1 MIYCGI
7 FVALFIISFA
17 INDKSDE
24 YKNRIFK
31 YFTVALT
38 LMSAF
43 RFQVGHDFE
52 SYYDIHSIKTWHLG
66 EHDFIEPG
74 YTLISKF
81 CSIIFPDNELS
92 FQLLIA
98 IFAIATMFLYYKV
111 IDKYSKNKVLSLAI
125 LFPMYYLNTVF
136 GQIRYGIVLA
146 ICIYS
151 FKYIKEKKLLKFLL
165 ATAIA
170 FTFHFSA
177 IFFIPIYFFANI
189 ELKDIWKIIVLVF
202 SLIFGVVINPVDI
215 IGFINSQF
223 IHSNYLGYK
232 VELYSNSS
240 ISIFTSSFIY
250 ICLIFIF
257 MYVIYKRSKCKDTN
271 MRIMLNIFFWGIIFY
286 ILTNRFEIIAF
297 RVSSYV
303 FILEIIL
310 IPNIIYYIK
319 GKYKLLKNIFVAFV
333 IFYSTYR
340 LYVTVFYWIPVFIPM
355 RSYIFHIF
363 NGIFIK

>member
-7 FVALFIISFA
+7 FVALFIVSFT
-17 INDKSDE
+17 INNKSNE
-24 YKNRIFK
+24 YKDKIFK
-31 YFTVALT
+31 YFTIGLT
-38 LMSAF
+38 FMSAF

-52 SYYDIHSIKTWHLG
+52 SYYNIHSVNTWHLG

-74 YTLISKF
+74 YTFISKF

-111 IDKYSKNKVLSLAI
+111 IDRYSKNKVLSLAI

-146 ICIYS
+146 ICLYS
-151 FKYIKEKKLLKFLL
+151 FKYIEEKRPLKFTL
-165 ATAIA
+165 AMIIA

-177 IFFIPIYFFANI
+177 VFFIPIYFFAHI
-189 ELKDIWKIIVLVF
+189 ELKDFHKIIVTIL
-202 SLIFGVVINPVDI
+202 SLIFGVIVNPVNI
-215 IGFINSQF
+215 IGFINNQF
-223 IHSNYLGYK
+223 INSTYLEDK
-232 VELYSNSS
+232 VALYSNSS

-250 ICLIFIF
+250 ICIIFAF
-257 MYVIYKRSKCKDTN
+257 MYFMYKKIEYKDKN
-271 MRIMLNIFFWGIIFY
+271 IKIMLNILFWGIIFY
-286 ILTNRFEIIAF
+286 ILINRFEIIAF
-297 RVSSYV
+297 RASSYV

-319 GKYKLLKNIFVAFV
+319 EKYKLLKNIFESFV
-333 IFYSTYR
+333 IFYSIYR
-340 LYVTVFYWIPVFIPM
+340 LYITIFYWIPVFIPI
-355 RSYIFHIF
+355 RNYVFHII
-363 NGIFIK
+363 NEIFIK